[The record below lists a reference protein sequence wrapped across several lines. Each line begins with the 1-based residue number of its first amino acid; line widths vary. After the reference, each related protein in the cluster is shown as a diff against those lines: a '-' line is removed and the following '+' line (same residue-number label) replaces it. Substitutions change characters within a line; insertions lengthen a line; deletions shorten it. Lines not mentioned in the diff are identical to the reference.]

1 MCSVEVQRNKL
12 KAYVF
17 VKWKMFISSKRSEK
31 GCYLAKRKG
40 KQWYKKKKTKQSRGE
55 QRQGH
60 PIAAKYNNCGEKL
73 NISNGTWT
81 IAVNLR
87 GGPEW
92 VSDENTDFFW

>member
-1 MCSVEVQRNKL
+1 MIQ
-12 KAYVF
+12 
-17 VKWKMFISSKRSEK
+17 
-31 GCYLAKRKG
+31 
-40 KQWYKKKKTKQSRGE
+40 KKKKTKQPRGE